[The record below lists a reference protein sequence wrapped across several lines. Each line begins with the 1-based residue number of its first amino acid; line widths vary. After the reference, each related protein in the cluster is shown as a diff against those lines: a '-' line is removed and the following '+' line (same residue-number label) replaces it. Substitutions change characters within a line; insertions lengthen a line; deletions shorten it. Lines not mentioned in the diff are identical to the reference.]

1 LVFFIVLA
9 YFNYPSLFLL
19 RGLFK
24 KIIKKRTMAN
34 CRKYPP
40 FNEIEK
46 DGACVRQ
53 DKVNTD
59 KNDTLKGILT
69 FAVIGIGIFAVF
81 NFALKK

>member
-1 LVFFIVLA
+1 
-9 YFNYPSLFLL
+9 
-19 RGLFK
+19 
-24 KIIKKRTMAN
+24 MAN

-53 DKVNTD
+53 DKVNAD

-81 NFALKK
+81 NFAFKK